1 MNQLNLTKPSESM
14 LKSYISTPFG
24 EVYFRSLFKLYKKV
38 TKNRSRR
45 AQIENPVPK
54 WPKSGPKREPKSDQK
69 VTNGHP
75 WDPGVTQIAPRGPP
89 GGPKGTILDESEP
102 FWA

>member
-38 TKNRSRR
+38 TKNRSGGT
-45 AQIENPVPK
+45 QIENLVPK

-75 WDPGVTQIAPRGPP
+75 WDPGVAQIAPQGPP
-89 GGPKGTILDESEP
+89 GGPQGTIFDDVGQ
-102 FWA
+102 F